1 MAAPSA
7 SPLTRY
13 HSQQKKHGTISTL
26 GGQATNALREIAPCS
41 LVNELLPY
49 SPNTPSADLDTAPE
63 EVADNLL
70 TTANARIHSRQRGLL
85 GNAFTESA
93 LKASHPLIQGYC
105 DLLIQKF
112 EEMVLQGRERRALVD
127 MTDWMT
133 FFTMDVIGDL
143 SFGEPFGCLEKGQY
157 HDWVRKLFQYV
168 KAITV
173 VAAPR
178 YYSVRVTDFIL
189 RNLLPRSV
197 TEGQKAHKRY
207 ADDRINRR
215 LDKLEAKTDCSR
227 PDFMTPFMA
236 NNAKYEIMS
245 RDEITSTFNFIILGG
260 SETTSTPL
268 TGLFNHLSRQ
278 PAILARVT
286 KEIRDHFQSEKDIV
300 LEALPGG
307 DILPYLE
314 AVINEALRMCNPIP
328 AGLPRQVPEGG
339 DTYSGVFL
347 PGGVSLTTI
356 LVFCFFALIFY
367 FLIFFFILCIFDPI
381 TQKANPYSPA
391 RHQTRMRVQ
400 TYSISRSATYF
411 HRPDSFCPERWLPKG
426 SGGGEFDGDNLAASK
441 PFGTGFS
448 ACLGWRMALG
458 QMRLVV
464 SRVLWRFDV
473 AEDKAEPVD
482 FDDWALPSFV
492 EKGPM
497 RIWLR
502 LREGF

>member
-7 SPLTRY
+7 SPLTRS
-13 HSQQKKHGTISTL
+13 HSQQWKHGTISTL
-26 GGQATNALREIAPCS
+26 GGQATNVLPEIAPCS

-49 SPNTPSADLDTAPE
+49 GPSTLSADLDTAPE
-63 EVADNLL
+63 EVAENLL

-85 GNAFTESA
+85 GNAFTESS

-105 DLLIQKF
+105 DLLIQRF
-112 EEMVLQGRERRALVD
+112 EEMVLQDRKRRALVD

-168 KAITV
+168 KAVTV

-178 YYSVRVTDFIL
+178 YYSVRLTDFIL

-207 ADDRINRR
+207 ADERINRR
-215 LDKLEAKTDCSR
+215 LDKLDAKTDSSR
-227 PDFMTPFMA
+227 PDFMTPFMT
-236 NNAKYEIMS
+236 NNANYEIMS

-300 LEALPGG
+300 LDALPG
-307 DILPYLE
+307 DVLPYLE

-347 PGGVSLTTI
+347 PGEVSLTTR
-356 LVFCFFALIFY
+356 LFLPLFFL
-367 FLIFFFILCIFDPI
+367 FFTF
-381 TQKANPYSPA
+381 
-391 RHQTRMRVQ
+391 
-400 TYSISRSATYF
+400 
-411 HRPDSFCPERWLPKG
+411 
-426 SGGGEFDGDNLAASK
+426 
-441 PFGTGFS
+441 
-448 ACLGWRMALG
+448 
-458 QMRLVV
+458 
-464 SRVLWRFDV
+464 
-473 AEDKAEPVD
+473 
-482 FDDWALPSFV
+482 
-492 EKGPM
+492 
-497 RIWLR
+497 
-502 LREGF
+502 